1 MGSSFPRIARNR
13 IVVNVFISR
22 FNFPITAY
30 LAIIAIDLQIDTG
43 SNEKKSSD
51 HKNEDPYRHIVQ
63 NNLSSTTPSK
73 EAAENLPSLY
83 INSMTPEANENDDW
97 KNADF
102 LSFDPESQAD
112 GSDEDD
118 DDNSAEDSKN

>member
-43 SNEKKSSD
+43 SNEKK
-51 HKNEDPYRHIVQ
+51 KQRPQKWGPLYRHIVQ

-73 EAAENLPSLY
+73 EAAEILPSLY
-83 INSMTPEANENDDW
+83 INSMTAEANENDDW

-102 LSFDPESQAD
+102 LSFDSEPQA
-112 GSDEDD
+112 DD